1 MYASIFGL
9 ALAGL
14 AADRMLLSQPLS
26 GPQAA
31 SAEPGPGEDR
41 AADGAGPA
49 LAGTRS
55 PEDRAPAPQPRISV
69 ASQLAVAIERAGVTE
84 TTAIVDAFQPPAAWG
99 VTLASLQAKEP
110 AATPAPAPSF
120 DAQLTAIV
128 SINGGDQ
135 FAARVDGRVLKV
147 GDEHKG
153 FTLTSLSASTAVF
166 EQGEHRVELHLRR
179 PKPD

>member
-14 AADRMLLSQPLS
+14 AVDRLLLSQPLS
-26 GPQAA
+26 GPQMA

-41 AADGAGPA
+41 AVSDGAGG
-49 LAGTRS
+49 AGARS
-55 PEDRAPAPQPRISV
+55 PEARAPAPQPRVSV
-69 ASQLAVAIERAGVTE
+69 SSQLAAAIERAGVVE
-84 TTAIVDAFQPPAAWG
+84 TASTVDAFQPPAAWG
-99 VTLASLQAKEP
+99 LTLASLVAKEP
-110 AATPAPAPSF
+110 AAAPTPAPPF

-153 FTLTSLSASTAVF
+153 FTLTALSASTAVF

>member
-14 AADRMLLSQPLS
+14 AGDRLLLSQPLS
-26 GPQAA
+26 GPQMA

-41 AADGAGPA
+41 ASDGTGPDGA
-49 LAGTRS
+49 RS
-55 PEDRAPAPQPRISV
+55 PEGRTPTPQPRVSV
-69 ASQLAVAIERAGVTE
+69 ASQLTVAMERAGVNE
-84 TTAIVDAFQPPAAWG
+84 TIAIGDAFQPPAAWG
-99 VTLASLQAKEP
+99 ITLASLQAKEP
-110 AATPAPAPSF
+110 TSAPAPAPSF